1 MADDESSPGEPKPV
15 WLELLA
21 NGLTF
26 DLEGLAPGLP
36 AELPPRGHSYALA
49 DNAAETRWE
58 AVTIRP
64 GPHLTG
70 GHTMLPVVRSLA
82 WLAASLCE
90 IEGVEAVAWH
100 PARTWSGVDYFRDG
114 VFRWI
119 DGGVFPGLGLTAL
132 AVSPDGGMQSEGL
145 SLFAGQELRIEPEL
159 IADMAAGAK
168 IGVRLIDYM
177 VEHGRIDAPQ
187 NVTGPDG
194 QPLRLKPS
202 ANGRFIR
209 VWRG

>member
-1 MADDESSPGEPKPV
+1 
-15 WLELLA
+15 
-21 NGLTF
+21 
-26 DLEGLAPGLP
+26 
-36 AELPPRGHSYALA
+36 
-49 DNAAETRWE
+49 
-58 AVTIRP
+58 
-64 GPHLTG
+64 
-70 GHTMLPVVRSLA
+70 ML
-82 WLAASLCE
+82 
-90 IEGVEAVAWH
+90 
-100 PARTWSGVDYFRDG
+100 
-114 VFRWI
+114 RWI

-177 VEHGRIDAPQ
+177 VERGRIDAPQ
-187 NVTGPDG
+187 KVTGPDG
-194 QPLRLKPS
+194 QPLRLEPS